1 METIVKFFLS
11 KNIRIARSRAWD
23 QTVKSR
29 GKGADFWQPYYEEW
43 QQPPVIP
50 TDSWKWKKWVG
61 NFTIGVLLQRVAIM
75 ALRFYPLV
83 GIAVTAWIKGIQTAR
98 HLHEPYFTAKHM
110 TEHESAIFMEERKW
124 DYRAFGFTAALVE
137 HIPFVGLLFTV
148 SNRVGAAMWAHDLE
162 KRQHMFR
169 SGVLK
174 PLPPRE
180 VDIPFGASIQTRP
193 AGTGLASDQ
202 KVMSG
207 TGQEKAQDMAG
218 TWREVTSEDSR
229 H

>member
-1 METIVKFFLS
+1 M
-11 KNIRIARSRAWD
+11 SRYLTFDA
-23 QTVKSR
+23 
-29 GKGADFWQPYYEEW
+29 
-43 QQPPVIP
+43 
-50 TDSWKWKKWVG
+50 
-61 NFTIGVLLQRVAIM
+61 
-75 ALRFYPLV
+75 
-83 GIAVTAWIKGIQTAR
+83 
-98 HLHEPYFTAKHM
+98 
-110 TEHESAIFMEERKW
+110 
-124 DYRAFGFTAALVE
+124 
-137 HIPFVGLLFTV
+137 
-148 SNRVGAAMWAHDLE
+148 DLE